1 MEATVLTP
9 ELEELLRLKNDC
21 WYFSQKCVWTRDEAD
36 KWMPIK
42 KYPDKEYLHTI
53 MNLMVREQIL
63 AIVKHGGGRVVVP
76 TLAIRGLGERD
87 SLCIEE
93 TDEGIVLRYALDGE
107 LLEAKPEAG

>member
-1 MEATVLTP
+1 MTGKRAAKQERTLAERLAVQERTKVLET
-9 ELEELLRLKNDC
+9 
-21 WYFSQKCVWTRDEAD
+21 A
-36 KWMPIK
+36 
-42 KYPDKEYLHTI
+42 
-53 MNLMVREQIL
+53 IL

-107 LLEAKPEAG
+107 LLEAKPEAGDH